1 MNYLLDTNVLS
12 EPLRPNP
19 NKIVLDWLEGV
30 DEDRLYISVIK
41 IAELSRGVALLP
53 EGRKQDRLKAWLQ
66 GDLQDRFEGRL
77 LDLDPKSA
85 ALWGELM
92 AKAQREGRGLS
103 PMDAFL
109 AAIALTQAFIL
120 VSRNEKDFVRTGVTL
135 LNPWALAP

>member
-12 EPLRPNP
+12 EPLRPRP
-19 NKIVLDWLEGV
+19 DSAVLDWLEHT
-30 DEDRLYISVIK
+30 DEDRLFISVIQ

-77 LDLDPKSA
+77 IDIDHQSA
-85 ALWGELM
+85 SLWGELM
-92 AKAQREGRGLS
+92 AKAQKEGWGLS
-103 PMDAFL
+103 PLDAFL
-109 AAIALTQAFIL
+109 AAIAITHAFIL

>member
-12 EPLRPNP
+12 EPLRPHP
-19 NKIVLDWLEGV
+19 NKSVIDWLQGV
-30 DEDRLYISVIK
+30 DEDRLFISVIQ

-77 LDLDPKSA
+77 LDLDRKSA

-92 AKAQREGRGLS
+92 AKAQKEGWALS
-103 PMDAFL
+103 PLDAFL
-109 AAIALTQAFIL
+109 AAIALTHAFIL